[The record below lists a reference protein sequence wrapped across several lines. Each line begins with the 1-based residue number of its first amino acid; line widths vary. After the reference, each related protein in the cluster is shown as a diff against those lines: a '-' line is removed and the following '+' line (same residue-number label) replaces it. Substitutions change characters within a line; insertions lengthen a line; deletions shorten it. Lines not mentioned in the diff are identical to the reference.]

1 MTSKYNKAN
10 MGYGSRYDFTLANI
24 KDKGEFSHDYDR
36 MGSVKNS
43 IELSKR
49 NGTRRY
55 ETFGIPYNDK
65 QVVSGIKSHY
75 FGKGNSNYNGIGQSE
90 LDLAVRHL

>member
-1 MTSKYNKAN
+1 
-10 MGYGSRYDFTLANI
+10 MGYGSRYDFTTANI

-49 NGTRRY
+49 NGSRKAD
-55 ETFGIPYNDK
+55 TFGVPYNDK
-65 QVVSGIKSHY
+65 QVVHGIKSHY
-75 FGKGNSNYNGIGQSE
+75 FGKGSLNYNGIGPVE